1 MCTQLDLQGEMLELC
16 VPLDS
21 VRAADS
27 ECATVQ
33 KALKQNCRW
42 KRKGHYLNLLVIA
55 GNELA
60 SVTSVMVEV
69 ISCSPPPTHTQMR

>member
-33 KALKQNCRW
+33 KCFETKLQMEKKGTLFKSFSNCW
-42 KRKGHYLNLLVIA
+42 
-55 GNELA
+55 E
-60 SVTSVMVEV
+60 
-69 ISCSPPPTHTQMR
+69 